1 MPTEKNMFRRTLS
14 VLLAGLALSL
24 SLTGCGK
31 TGKLDEGNCKC
42 VISFTDIPKELS
54 MLEENVRENFAIHI
68 TLKNIVNEKQY
79 HIQLKPDN
87 DFRQEISLHPGVYQV
102 CSVSASQASNTGI
115 SVAADAESLELTE
128 DGLATLHI
136 YVDNAEEFT
145 LHWMSVQPMPEML
158 LADKFDGLIQINR
171 QVIDLRA
178 ESPAQLISQLD
189 VSYDSPVASYQKVTL
204 TDSEMGVSITLQNQG
219 AETADWRDCKLVGV
233 YVFKNNVVFPQGVTL
248 GMAPDN
254 VCNGSDGLYGEP
266 DEFTGSLLYGWGFDD
281 TQAIYQDPE
290 SGDKLTINLGPD
302 NSSIR
307 SIRYEPE
314 LFEN

>member
-1 MPTEKNMFRRTLS
+1 MPTEKNLFHRILS
-14 VLLAGLALSL
+14 GLLACLVLSL
-24 SLTGCGK
+24 SLTGCDRM
-31 TGKLDEGNCKC
+31 GKLDEGNCKC
-42 VISFTDIPKELS
+42 IISFTDIPKELS
-54 MLEENVRENFAIHI
+54 MLEDNVLANFAIHV

-79 HIQLKPDN
+79 DIRLKPDN
-87 DFRQEISLHPGVYQV
+87 DFSQEISLHPGVYQV

-145 LHWMSVQPMPEML
+145 RHWMSVQPMPEML

-178 ESPAQLISQLD
+178 DSPAQLISQLD

-204 TDSEMGVSITLQNQG
+204 TDSEMGVAITLQNQG
-219 AETADWRDCKLVGV
+219 SEAADWQDCMLVEV

-248 GMAPDN
+248 GMAPDK
-254 VCNGSDGLYGEP
+254 VCSGSDGLYGGP

-290 SGDKLTINLGPD
+290 SGDKLTINLGSD

-307 SIRYEPE
+307 SIRYELE